1 MRVKPSSSLLANA
14 LGSMSSEGWK
24 RGGERWAGKGGS
36 NVKRNQMESTG
47 MSEDMLAGR
56 METSR
61 LDGGM
66 GEKLEGAQLRF

>member
-1 MRVKPSSSLLANA
+1 MQVRSTLPIAEELKH
-14 LGSMSSEGWK
+14 
-24 RGGERWAGKGGS
+24 WAGKGGS

-47 MSEDMLAGR
+47 KSEDMLAGR

-66 GEKLEGAQLRF
+66 GEKLEGAETVLVRSAR